1 KMPSESKG
9 ILTKKKISS
18 LCIKGMHLEIRAQT
32 RLTKTSSKPRNAM
45 GGTFRETYE
54 RYVRNKMGNI
64 TND

>member
-1 KMPSESKG
+1 
-9 ILTKKKISS
+9 
-18 LCIKGMHLEIRAQT
+18 MHLEIRAQT

-64 TND
+64 TDDGYRGRRRFRRHRR

>member
-1 KMPSESKG
+1 MHKG
-9 ILTKKKISS
+9 HAS
-18 LCIKGMHLEIRAQT
+18 GIRAQT
-32 RLTKTSSKPRNAM
+32 RLMKTSSKPRNAM